1 MTKPKQNPKNNKS
14 QDYKDIIQLMWI
26 FALTLF
32 LGISAVFIFISKM
45 LLPDTEDLE
54 NPKYEIASQILSDDG
69 TEIGKAFTI
78 NREWTLYNDLNPKI
92 IQALV
97 ATEDERFFSHCGVD
111 TKSTLRAILFLG
123 KKGGA
128 STITQQLAKQ
138 FFTQRS
144 ASFFKRSWQKLKEWV
159 IAVEF
164 EKRYTKEEILAMYL
178 NKFDFW
184 YGANGIGAAAKTY
197 FGKSQA
203 DLNAGEAA
211 VLIGML
217 KNPYYYNPVINP
229 ENVMR
234 RRSVVLNQMVKNKYI
249 TKDEMRV
256 HNSKPLDMSKF
267 KREVYNDGIAPYFRS
282 EVTKVV
288 REILE
293 DTRYRKPD
301 GSKYN
306 IFTDGLRIYTT
317 IDVKMQKHAEAA
329 MQEHMSGQQ
338 KRYFEVWKNKD
349 PWSSNLSAAQ
359 KAQRQANLQ
368 EKIRQTDRFKLLR
381 GKYLTEVSSKIFE
394 DVPNA
399 RLLDVDIFRLYDI
412 EANPKAG
419 EKMVKDQLI
428 SSEMLTIYQDVLQN
442 EHWPKLKIQWEALK
456 TQANKSFERKVNM
469 MIYDYTT
476 GKEKKVVMS
485 PLDSIKYVQQHLQI
499 GSVGVDPK
507 TGEVKFWVGGI
518 NHKYFQ
524 YDHVRSTRQVGS
536 TFKPFIY
543 ATAIVEQAMSPCQ
556 KVQDVMYCIKKG
568 DADFGLM
575 KDWCPNNA
583 DNKFTGLSYTL
594 REALKESKNS
604 VSVYLMK
611 ELGNVET
618 VRSFV
623 ERLRVPLDKIPKSP
637 SICLGVGE
645 LSAFDMAS
653 AYTTFANG
661 GVQSNPFFITR
672 IEDKNGKI
680 IYTAVPEQKKAINPN
695 DNFVIVDMLKF
706 AADPIAGKLKSPV
719 AGKTGTTNDY
729 KDGWFV
735 GFTPNIVIATWVGGD
750 VEWIRFTNIVD
761 GQGSRMARPFFVSV
775 LERIEKDNTL
785 KFDLTKG
792 FEIPEGDLV
801 ETDCSKYE
809 TIIKE
814 GTRSED
820 FDDF

>member
-1 MTKPKQNPKNNKS
+1 
-14 QDYKDIIQLMWI
+14 MWI